1 MDIRGLRSNLQEL
14 SSMLMRMMQ
23 QEKHLKDSNAAWLS
37 RSLKEYDAQEQMA
50 KRLQDYGLNTDIA
63 LAVAKLVIKGSEGM
77 DRPGL
82 ESISRLGEAGIGDVP
97 GVSLFQPK
105 VKREEEIV
113 PTIIS
118 VQNAVRQFLPE
129 SLDKQMA
136 VTNLMMTKGSDE
148 ALDQMKDYTKIAEAE
163 KERGLKKE
171 GQRLTG
177 RGLDLRAGELAY
189 KKTGTEKVDKTITK
203 IESLRKERS
212 ALLDKMSP
220 TATNSWFGNTTKSEK
235 GFLKHAFS
243 LNRDIKRY
251 KGTVKGYDDPD
262 KIYADFAERLKKG
275 GTTGKF
281 IMKILMGKELSPREI
296 RAKEKLT
303 VYLDDL
309 GLRLPILM
317 EYF

>member
-23 QEKHLKDSNAAWLS
+23 QEKYLKDSSASWLS
-37 RSLKEYDAQEQMA
+37 RSLKQYDAQEQMA
-50 KRLQDYGLNTDIA
+50 KRLQDYGLNKNIA
-63 LAVAKLVIKGSEGM
+63 LAVAKSVIKGSEGM

-82 ESISRLGEAGIGDVP
+82 ESISRLGQAGMGDVP
-97 GVSLFQPK
+97 GVSLPQPT
-105 VKREEEIV
+105 VKREEVIAPTVDSLRGIV
-113 PTIIS
+113 K
-118 VQNAVRQFLPE
+118 QFLPE
-129 SLDKQMA
+129 NLEMQEA

-148 ALDQMKDYTKIAEAE
+148 ALGQMTDYTKITEAE
-163 KERGLKKE
+163 KEREIKKE
-171 GQRLTG
+171 AQKLTG
-177 RGLDLRAGELAY
+177 RGLDLRAGELEH
-189 KKTGTEKVDKTITK
+189 KKTGTEKVDKTIAK

-212 ALLDKMSP
+212 ALIDKMSP
-220 TATNSWFGNTTKSEK
+220 TAISSWYGNTTKSEK
-235 GFLKHAFS
+235 GFLKHALR